1 MSKISKNGSKD
12 KIQKCKGDRLAWHL
26 RVIEDVMCTDEG
38 IDCVG
43 DVIRCWY
50 CWLVNLSMELT
61 VTESPSESGDDGWMW
76 IHEET

>member
-43 DVIRCWY
+43 DVISGSG
-50 CWLVNLSMELT
+50 VV
-61 VTESPSESGDDGWMW
+61 VTFVVESND
-76 IHEET
+76 